1 MVKKTLL
8 SMAIA
13 ATVVGLA
20 GCNVS
25 STDKYDNKITDNA
38 PSSADM
44 QDVGSLYPIFAPERG
59 ELPLATD
66 LVFAKAADTDGTAD
80 TEDTDPPVTTA
91 LNKLAGFSTIAP
103 IYINF
108 EGEPASASVAA
119 GQTVFLI
126 KLKTGQ
132 GIDALDLKSIMAG
145 TQGEPVAGEQPKAGD
160 DYTADVVK
168 LGDTSAVRILLK
180 KPLDPKTKY
189 VVALTDGITDGTNN
203 ATGSSTYQIT
213 ASNNVLPS
221 KALAPVREA
230 VQGWEQ
236 IAGGYIEQ
244 YSTTIKNNINPDYPL
259 IAQDNIVLSYAFTT
273 DGIEDVLHAMAAP
286 STFILKQVPTVEA
299 AEGAIIQ
306 GAIEGLLE
314 ENEIAKDA
322 TAAEKAPYVAAA
334 TTGANEK
341 LDGLAAMVIA
351 ATAPSLEGIEDR
363 ATLKVSPLKDYY
375 HKALIENVIAP
386 SKKIDLE
393 ALEEAA
399 DAPKSRTYQAIMQDA
414 TTPVAVPYTHF
425 LTAQITSKV
434 TKEVTKAV
442 EANREAIAASVKS
455 AVLGAN
461 PEATEEQIATAV
473 EAKIDNQISSRVAA
487 QNISNLVNA
496 ATSDG
501 AIYQGGL
508 KIPNYLPEAEAGK
521 ADNELGS
528 WVANESAAVAL
539 GEDGAPRDVDG
550 STNVT
555 YRLPFAEKLSDNVI
569 PVFATLPSTDTSKC
583 GPKPDD
589 GWPVAIYQHG
599 ITADRTAGALVGNA
613 LAKACVAM
621 VAIDHTMH
629 GVAPKTATGV
639 TFSVDLSA
647 ETSPFGMAR
656 AVAEAQGIDLF
667 ASLKERHNNV
677 GKNKAQANVKMEFAS
692 AGAETDVGES
702 GDLYINLKDFARTR
716 DAMRQTVLDLLNLNA
731 SIAKM
736 DVDGKENGPD
746 LDGKNVYFIGHSLG
760 SIIGTTFVAVNNHPE
775 VQFYNSNLPEIKAAI
790 LANGGGG
797 VVKLLENSPGIG
809 AAKILPGLKAAAGLE
824 QGSDSMEKFFGI
836 MQAMVDSVDPI
847 NFASAPHM
855 QSLPIL
861 SYTAVGDVVV
871 PNDTLSPIKFELK
884 KVGDDIVP
892 VPVIVDGSPVPVPT
906 AKSYLSGTDPL
917 EKALGISKVV
927 NGSTDKGP
935 VMDTRISIRTDA
947 EKSDHS
953 TFSSA
958 DPQETFEEIFGQI
971 GSFLAEKAE
980 VSDDVIDNPLK
991 LKGIKVTDPTVLEQV
1006 E

>member
-13 ATVVGLA
+13 AAVVSLA

-25 STDKYDNKITDNA
+25 STDKYDNKIIDNA
-38 PSSADM
+38 PGSAEL

-66 LVFAKAADTDGTAD
+66 LVFAKAAVTDGTAD
-80 TEDTDPPVTTA
+80 TADTQPPVTTA

-108 EGEPASASVAA
+108 EGEPASASVIA
-119 GQTVFLI
+119 GKTVFLI

-132 GIDALDLKSIMAG
+132 GIDALDLKSIVAG
-145 TQGEPVAGEQPKAGD
+145 TQGEPVAGIAEQPKAIPLGGD

-189 VVALTDGITDGTNN
+189 IVALTDGITDGTNK

-213 ASNNVLPS
+213 SSNNVLPS

-236 IAGGYIEQ
+236 IAGGFLQIATAGAL
-244 YSTTIKNNINPDYPL
+244 SKDNL
-259 IAQDNIVLSYAFTT
+259 ILSYAFTT
-273 DGIEDVLHAMAAP
+273 DGVEDVLHAMAAP

-314 ENEIAKDA
+314 ENEIAEDA
-322 TAAEKAPYVAAA
+322 TAEQKAPYVAAA
-334 TTGANEK
+334 TTGANKALDDVAAAVISNDELK
-341 LDGLAAMVIA
+341 STATALGIVDRDGLKG
-351 ATAPSLEGIEDR
+351 SLLEI
-363 ATLKVSPLKDYY
+363 YY

-399 DAPKSRTYQAIMQDA
+399 DAPKSRTYQAIMQDT

-455 AVLGAN
+455 TVLGAN
-461 PEATEEQIATAV
+461 PDATEEQIATAV
-473 EAKIDNQISSRVAA
+473 EAEINNRISSGVDA
-487 QNISNLVNA
+487 QDIPSLVNA
-496 ATSDG
+496 ATSGG

-539 GEDGAPRDVDG
+539 GEKRARRDVNG

-555 YRLPFAEKLSDNVI
+555 YRFPFAEKLGDNVI
-569 PVFATLPSTDTSKC
+569 PVFATLPTTDASKC

-599 ITADRTAGALVGNA
+599 ITADRTAGVLVGNA

-647 ETSPFGMAR
+647 ATSPFGMAR
-656 AVAEAQGIDLF
+656 AGAEAQGSDLF

-677 GKNKAQANVKMEFAS
+677 GKNKAQVNVEMEFAS
-692 AGAETDVGES
+692 AGATADVGAS
-702 GDLYINLKDFARTR
+702 GDLYINLNDFARTR

-731 SIAKM
+731 SIANM
-736 DVDGKENGPD
+736 DVDANGEAD
-746 LDGKNVYFIGHSLG
+746 FDRSKVYFIGHSLG
-760 SIIGTTFVAVNNHPE
+760 SIIGTTFVAVNNHPD

-790 LANGGGG
+790 LGNGGGG

-871 PNDTLSPIKFELK
+871 PNNALTPYKLK
-884 KVGDDIVP
+884 LVKNEEGEIVP
-892 VPVIVDGSPVPVPT
+892 ELDLSTGAPVPVPT

-917 EKALGISKVV
+917 DKALGITEVV
-927 NGSTDKGP
+927 DGSTTAADFVDG
-935 VMDTRISIRTDA
+935 TRFSVRTAKD
-947 EKSDHS
+947 KSDHS

-971 GSFLAEKAE
+971 GSFLLGSSVAGKA
-980 VSDDVIDNPLK
+980 PLESVYVK
-991 LKGIKVTDPTVLEQV
+991 DTSVLEQAD
-1006 E
+1006 